1 MFAPEK
7 IGRGRGQRP
16 RGVTFSIQD
25 DPWGSREALVAFWL
39 DIRKSKAFKVDFK
52 LPKKEVHSLCQ
63 ISDTKVPGRRWA
75 GLGIHRGPE
84 DCDTRPRHRA
94 GRGSSARRTAARS
107 PVIPEERS
115 SARQTAAR
123 NPVIVPEERNR
134 PRHLVLD
141 VRHGWLRRP
150 CSSDNN
156 EPLEPGFHQIS
167 DATSR
172 DGRTWVLTPKTFTA
186 E

>member
-63 ISDTKVPGRRWA
+63 ISGTKVKNSDTKVPG
-75 GLGIHRGPE
+75 
-84 DCDTRPRHRA
+84 
-94 GRGSSARRTAARS
+94 
-107 PVIPEERS
+107 
-115 SARQTAAR
+115 
-123 NPVIVPEERNR
+123 
-134 PRHLVLD
+134 
-141 VRHGWLRRP
+141 
-150 CSSDNN
+150 
-156 EPLEPGFHQIS
+156 
-167 DATSR
+167 
-172 DGRTWVLTPKTFTA
+172 
-186 E
+186 